1 MKLKARES
9 RNWKRKTV
17 LRTTVQTQTEILET
31 PMPTPRARGNG
42 HRPHNLQ
49 LLLASLQNGAQSLR
63 EGAAIAFT
71 SASLG
76 EGVSHVTQLFA
87 VELARS
93 TGRRTLM
100 VSAERMAS
108 LGVEDYLQM
117 PWNCNPTNIENLW
130 MLPAKKAGRKKGG
143 TMADDEDVRALPKRA
158 YLMRIAK
165 QDEEIDTGL
174 NSVDALRVSFDN
186 ILIDCRS
193 LKTSSEAAV
202 LGSSVDGVAV
212 VVAAGQTRRDEI
224 LNAQRTIERA
234 GGNFLGF
241 VLNKRRYPVPE
252 WLYRRL

>member
-1 MKLKARES
+1 
-9 RNWKRKTV
+9 
-17 LRTTVQTQTEILET
+17 VQTQTEIIET
-31 PMPTPRARGNG
+31 RMPAARTRGE
-42 HRPHNLQ
+42 RPHNLQ

-63 EGAAIAFT
+63 EGSAIAFT
-71 SASLG
+71 SASVG

-87 VELARS
+87 VELARYS
-93 TGRRTLM
+93 GRRTLV
-100 VSAERMAS
+100 VSAERLVS

-117 PWNCNPTNIENLW
+117 PWNCHPTNIENLW
-130 MLPAKKAGRKKGG
+130 LLPALKKATRKNGAA
-143 TMADDEDVRALPKRA
+143 TPDDEDVQTVPKRS

-165 QDEEIDTGL
+165 QGEEIDTGL

-193 LKTSSEAAV
+193 LKLSSEAAV

-224 LNAQRTIERA
+224 LNAQRTIEQA
-234 GGNFLGF
+234 GGKFLGF

-252 WLYRRL
+252 WLYRLL